1 MTSTTEIQE
10 FQVSKIWAW
19 YQEAMWKCA
28 GRKVNMPGHTDPK
41 KTYQYRWMSAF
52 VENLKDWQI
61 TSDDLERRMV
71 FAVVKYARDHK
82 LLRMGAS
89 ILAMQKV
96 LEICHNSIQEE
107 RKNFIEFATDLQR
120 SRHFL
125 IENCG
130 SPFDMH
136 KMLAQEKPGGYVN
149 IVFWLK
155 SGRISTTYLCLS
167 SACHKALAVVEKWEP
182 GQRKEIPSHGDLL
195 KRRLRILAEPTLK
208 KIAQRILG
216 VDYE

>member
-1 MTSTTEIQE
+1 MIDAIEIQE
-10 FQVSKIWAW
+10 SQVSKIWAW

-61 TSDDLERRMV
+61 TSDDLIKHMV
-71 FAVVKYARDHK
+71 FAVVRYARDHK

-107 RKNFIEFATDLQR
+107 RKTYIEFATDLQR
-120 SRHFL
+120 SRQFL
-125 IENCG
+125 LESCG
-130 SPFDMH
+130 SPFDVH
-136 KMLAQEKPGGYVN
+136 KMTTKEKPGGYANV
-149 IVFWLK
+149 IFWLK

-167 SACHKALAVVEKWEP
+167 NACHKALAVIEKSDP
-182 GQRKEIPSHGDLL
+182 SQRKEIQNHDDLL
-195 KRRLRILAEPTLK
+195 RRRLHILAEPTLK